1 VVSRRI
7 SSLGVALGILL
18 YVRLIGYT
26 AGTLLMLFWMVV
38 ILGYRRQRNFERV
51 FFFLC
56 LALFC
61 YYSGSLLALNAQ
73 IHYAQPPV
81 FLDLFSQ
88 MLLVLGLWTMPG
100 LALHLH
106 VEYARE
112 RELTPR
118 RAVRYTWLVAAYLP
132 LLFVLVTR
140 RALSEAAFDFLT
152 PIDTFGLVYKV
163 WLLGVLALC
172 SWWQWRFSKA
182 TSVAAQRQFHQW
194 AAVWLATGALLV
206 FDLHLRAG
214 TTAAP
219 AWSAFLSLH
228 PIPAFG
234 ALVYYVEKHN
244 FLQIG
249 RQRNLVYAVVVT
261 FLALLYLSVIRRVGM
276 WLEPVLPPEATAAI
290 LVFVLVAFFEPLQ
303 RSVNKLLRATARDAI
318 ERAHK
323 ILGPIQQVARLGNVT
338 KLQGFIET
346 WVRDQLEL
354 ADVRLTLFDPA
365 RSEAENEPAK
375 SEFTFLVRQ
384 AGRSSGSLEIKTHG
398 AMLSGETR
406 AALELLCDQLPGAID
421 LCRAVEEKVRLE
433 RELAE
438 RERLAGLGQMAASI
452 SHNLKNPLGS
462 IKTILQVQLEN
473 PEMPESLK
481 SETKMVLSEIS
492 RLSNKLAQL
501 LQFSRPTVLG
511 ETTGVSNM
519 AEVAV
524 EVTEVLR
531 HEAERNGMRLESCVN
546 GSLSVTAGREAV
558 NDILSN
564 LIVNALEACA
574 AGGLVSVSAR
584 RQDGKALICVED
596 DGSGIAPA
604 LREKVLQPF
613 FTTKTQGTGLG
624 LAIVERRVREAG
636 GRLEMES
643 PAANGRG
650 TRFSVWLPLREDSK

>member
-1 VVSRRI
+1 M
-7 SSLGVALGILL
+7 GILV
-18 YVRLIGYT
+18 YVRLVGYT

-56 LALFC
+56 LALFFF
-61 YYSGSLLALNAQ
+61 YGGSLLALNAQ
-73 IHYAQPPV
+73 IYYAQPPV
-81 FLDLFSQ
+81 FLETFSQ
-88 MLLVLGLWTMPG
+88 ILLVVGLWTLPG
-100 LALHLH
+100 LILHLH

-112 RELTPR
+112 RGLIPGGPAR
-118 RAVRYTWLVAAYLP
+118 FLWLAAAYLP
-132 LLFVLVTR
+132 LAAVPLTR
-140 RALSEAAFDFLT
+140 RVVADAAFDFLT
-152 PIDTFGLVYKV
+152 PIGSFGLVYKI
-163 WLLGVLALC
+163 WLLTVLLVC
-172 SWWQWRFSKA
+172 SWWQRRFLRA
-182 TSVAAQRQFHQW
+182 TAVAAQRQFHRW
-194 AAVWLATGALLV
+194 AAVWLAVGALV
-206 FDLHLRAG
+206 VIDLHLRTGAEG
-214 TTAAP
+214 AA
-219 AWSAFLSLH
+219 ALGAVLALH
-228 PIPAFG
+228 PIGAFG

-261 FLALLYLSVIRRVGM
+261 FLALLYLSVIRRAGV

-303 RSVNKLLRATARDAI
+303 RLVNRLLRATAQDAI
-318 ERAHK
+318 ERAHR
-323 ILGPIQQVARLGNVT
+323 ILGPIQQTARLGDPAR
-338 KLQGFIET
+338 LARFIET
-346 WVRDQLEL
+346 WVREQLEL
-354 ADVRLTLFDPA
+354 ADVALDLGG
-365 RSEAENEPAK
+365 SEAVAAGEEAPAGSEPV
-375 SEFTFLVRQ
+375 FPVRQ
-384 AGRSSGSLEIKTHG
+384 AGRSFGSLRVKTHG

-406 AALELLCDQLPGAID
+406 AALEFLCDQLPGAID

-481 SETKMVLSEIS
+481 SETRMVLAEIS

-501 LQFSRPTVLG
+501 LQFSRPAVLG
-511 ETTGVSNM
+511 DAATGSSM
-519 AEVAV
+519 AEVTG

-531 HEAERNGMRLESCVN
+531 HEAERKGMRLEASVN
-546 GSLSVTAGREAV
+546 GNLSLAAGKEAV
-558 NDILSN
+558 SDILSN
-564 LIVNALEACA
+564 LIVNALEACS

-584 RQDGKALICVED
+584 QSDGRALICVED
-596 DGSGIAPA
+596 DGSGVAPA
-604 LREKVLQPF
+604 LREKILQPF

-624 LAIVERRVREAG
+624 LAIVERRVAEAG

-650 TRFSVWLPLREDSK
+650 TRFSVWLPLREEPR